1 MRSRGGAVGGV
12 EREME
17 ARKPCGRRLRSG
29 LRDKAEKPKKRKKG
43 KHERDRIEKII
54 KRAKKKKDS
63 FRFFFICFSGCVL
76 PYVVLLSVF
85 FTRWVFCFQFFH
97 LFFLSIFFLC
107 FSFSFFSFAWFFG
120 PIFPTRTVMPVVLF
134 S

>member
-54 KRAKKKKDS
+54 KRAKKKIPSAFFS
-63 FRFFFICFSGCVL
+63 FVF
-76 PYVVLLSVF
+76 PVV
-85 FTRWVFCFQFFH
+85 
-97 LFFLSIFFLC
+97 FLHTSCCFLC
-107 FSFSFFSFAWFFG
+107 FLPVGFSVSDFFTCFFY
-120 PIFPTRTVMPVVLF
+120 PDFFFVFLSLFLFCLVFWSNFVPTRTVMPVVLF